1 MYQVNSLNNQ
11 NNSRSIKDIDSVLE
25 SIISRIREIADPEKI
40 IVFGSVGRGDN
51 NPDSDIDLL
60 VIKSGSYDPI
70 SLAGDIYVHLHGIRQ
85 SVDIILSSPEE
96 IERNHHFQG
105 SVLYPAM
112 REGRVIY
119 EAETSA

>member
-1 MYQVNSLNNQ
+1 MDSLKN
-11 NNSRSIKDIDSVLE
+11 KDISKLITDSGPILVT
-25 SIISRIREIADPEKI
+25 IISRIREIADPEKI

-60 VIKSGSYDPI
+60 IIKSGSYDPI

-96 IERNHHFQG
+96 MERSHHFQG
-105 SVLYPAM
+105 SVLYPAL

-119 EAETSA
+119 EAETTA